1 MWRPAHDL
9 LPHPPYAESHKAAA
23 AARRWFTFASQPPSL
38 HKLVN
43 RAGMLLR
50 LKTFPVLVLVTDDM
64 PENKGQ
70 NSRVLCSRVGAARHE
85 QGRVGD
91 GILGKKKHFLAVQQ
105 GNRDVTV
112 IIGSTAGQ

>member
-9 LPHPPYAESHKAAA
+9 LPHPPHAESHQAAA
-23 AARRWFTFASQPPSL
+23 AAGRWFTFASQPPSL

-43 RAGMLLR
+43 RAGMLLP

-70 NSRVLCSRVGAARHE
+70 NSRVLCGRVGTARHE

-91 GILGKKKHFLAVQQ
+91 GTLKKKEQFLAA
-105 GNRDVTV
+105 R
-112 IIGSTAGQ
+112 

>member
-9 LPHPPYAESHKAAA
+9 LPHPPDAESHQAAA
-23 AARRWFTFASQPPSL
+23 AAGRWFTFASQPPSL

-43 RAGMLLR
+43 RAGMLLL

-70 NSRVLCSRVGAARHE
+70 NSRVLRSRVGAARHE

-91 GILGKKKHFLAVQQ
+91 GTLKKKHFLVE
-105 GNRDVTV
+105 
-112 IIGSTAGQ
+112 